1 MLIDMNRLSSYV
13 DSLESRLEH
22 SEALVRQL
30 RAELAALHFA
40 NSKSSSSQSS
50 ASPPDSVDRTVDSS
64 AGNRRL
70 DGSVASLHIM
80 RIALRSLAAPQP
92 PPQADD
98 LMHLEIARKVRFIP
112 LPLKATTAQFFFS
125 SRNFRWARCL
135 NAVSLGKA
143 LGLCS

>member
-1 MLIDMNRLSSYV
+1 MLIDTNRPSSYV

-98 LMHLEIARKVRFIP
+98 LMHLEIARKVRFSPVPSYHSSI
-112 LPLKATTAQFFFS
+112 LSFFS
-125 SRNFRWARCL
+125 ARETFGGRD
-135 NAVSLGKA
+135 A
-143 LGLCS
+143 